1 LLLMLTV
8 KQRNQIGGLP
18 VATKTHKVLCI
29 QPIHDVGMKILQ
41 SRADIELVIP
51 EGIEPQHWEKHLADT
66 DLMLIRITKV
76 PRWVIEKAPKL
87 KLISRHGVG
96 CDNIDVEA
104 ATQHGITVATVGEA
118 NAPSVVEHTVAMM
131 LSLAKRLPD
140 VDKAMR
146 NGDFFGKL
154 KLDAMDVGG
163 ATVLV
168 MGLGRIGS
176 RLVPVLNALRM
187 TCIGVDP
194 GLTAAEI
201 TALGAEPCTDFRA
214 ALPRADFVTVHMP
227 LQTDTRHLIGAAELA
242 LMKPTAYLINCARG
256 GIVDEAALLKALD
269 SRQIKG
275 AGVDVMVTEPPTLDD
290 PLLKSDRLI
299 LSTHSAAST
308 LEGTKRM
315 ATNAAQNILDQI
327 DGKLPLSHVFNPEV
341 LMKKR

>member
-1 LLLMLTV
+1 MIAFG
-8 KQRNQIGGLP
+8 QRKTGGNP
-18 VATKTHKVLCI
+18 VATKSHKVLCI
-29 QPIHDVGMKILQ
+29 QPIHDVGMKILR

-104 ATQHGITVATVGEA
+104 ATENGITVATVGEA

-131 LSLAKRLPD
+131 LALAKRLPEF
-140 VDKAMR
+140 DKGMR
-146 NGDFFGKL
+146 DGDYWRKM

-163 ATVLV
+163 TTALVL
-168 MGLGRIGS
+168 GLGRIGS

-187 TCIGVDP
+187 KVIGVDP
-194 GLTAAEI
+194 ALTAAQI
-201 TALGAEPCTDFRA
+201 SAMGAEPCTDFRSVV
-214 ALPRADFVTVHMP
+214 PRADFVTLHMP
-227 LQTDTRHLIGAAELA
+227 LQTDTRNLIGAKELA

-256 GIVDEAALLKALD
+256 GIVDEVALLKALD
-269 SRQIKG
+269 HRQIMG
-275 AGVDVMVTEPPTLDD
+275 AGFDVQVTEPTTADD
-290 PLLKSDRLI
+290 PLLKSDRII
-299 LSTHSAAST
+299 LSPHSAAAT

-341 LMKKR
+341 LKKKR